1 MYERHELD
9 VDAFLKRD
17 RTGPC
22 FVCQIVACAPDASPH
37 IIYEDA
43 VAIAFLDKYPPEYG
57 WTLVAPRA
65 HRTQVTGDF
74 TVDEYLQLQHL
85 VYRVSEAVRYEVNA
99 ERMYLCSLGRN
110 QGNAHVHWHIAPVPQ
125 GMPFDEQGPDIF
137 RSSRLD
143 ISENEQA
150 ALATRL
156 QQRLQ
161 KT

>member
-9 VDAFLKRD
+9 VDAFLERD

-99 ERMYLCSLGRN
+99 ERMYLCSLGVIRATRMCIGISHLFPKGCPSMN
-110 QGNAHVHWHIAPVPQ
+110 KDQ
-125 GMPFDEQGPDIF
+125 IF
-137 RSSRLD
+137 F
-143 ISENEQA
+143 
-150 ALATRL
+150 ALAG
-156 QQRLQ
+156 
-161 KT
+161 